1 MKWKI
6 RRGKTSE
13 CGNEREDENDEERG
27 KERK

>member
-6 RRGKTSE
+6 RRGETSE
-13 CGNEREDENDEERG
+13 CWNEREDENDEERG